1 MSGSGDPSGMTQ
13 LPETMPA
20 AVFMGL
26 RDVAVEDRPTPEPGP
41 GELLLE
47 VSHCGICGSDLHFL
61 LEWGGRSGVIEGHE
75 YSGTVAGLGPD
86 VSGWAVGERAIGGPS
101 PRCGRCEYCL
111 AHRTSLCVERGG
123 VGGDDGTW
131 QGAFARYKIVRAAEA
146 LRVPEGLSLKHAAL
160 TEPLAVALHGITRA
174 GGARPG
180 TRWLVTGGGPIGFL
194 SIAALKALG
203 VDDVV
208 VSEPKAS
215 RRALC
220 EKLGA
225 RAVDP
230 PELLTPAMPYDLVDE
245 PFDVALECSGNGR
258 AQESALA
265 QLKRAGT
272 LVLVGAGMARPK
284 FDANRILLNELVITG
299 AFVYDHD
306 GFPRALEMLAS
317 GRLPNDLLVEQEDF
331 PLNRLLDAAVGL
343 HEGDLAAKA
352 MVVPRV
358 S

>member
-1 MSGSGDPSGMTQ
+1 MTDV
-13 LPETMPA
+13 PETMSA

-26 RDVAVEDRPTPEPGP
+26 REVTVENRPTPEPGP

-75 YSGTVAGLGPD
+75 YSGTVA
-86 VSGWAVGERAIGGPS
+86 AVGSDVTGWKVGTRAIGGPS
-101 PRCGRCEYCL
+101 PRCGKCEYCL
-111 AHRTSLCVERGG
+111 AHRTSLCVERGS
-123 VGGDDGTW
+123 VGGDGGAW
-131 QGAFARYKIVRAAEA
+131 QGAFAGYKTVRAAEA
-146 LRVPEGLSLKHAAL
+146 LRIPDNLSLKHAAL

-194 SIAALKALG
+194 SVAALKALG
-203 VDDVV
+203 VDDIV
-208 VSEPKAS
+208 VSEPKES
-215 RRALC
+215 RRNLC

-225 RAVDP
+225 RSVDP
-230 PELLTPAMPYDLVDE
+230 SDLVTPEMPYEIVDE

-284 FDANRILLNELVITG
+284 FDPNRILLNELVITG

-306 GFPRALEMLAS
+306 GFPRALELLAS
-317 GRLPNDLLVEQEDF
+317 GKLANDLLVEQEDY
-331 PLNRLLDAAVGL
+331 PLNRLLDAAIGL

-352 MVVPRV
+352 MIVPRV